1 MSPDPYVRFR
11 RRLSWTAVTAM
22 ALGFGFSTATLP
34 SPLAPRQGFTLAID
48 RSLAGAAPTL
58 EFRAPAEARPAP
70 APQGAAAP
78 GRRGATLALSLATD
92 RLLADLPYGREI
104 RGAARRNGVDSL
116 LLAAVVE
123 AESGFRPDAVSA
135 KGALGLMQLMPLHFT
150 GIEQPLD
157 PEVNLN
163 LGARY
168 LGDLRRRYDGDLA
181 LALAAYH
188 AGPGAVERFGGVPP
202 YRDTRIYVERVI
214 SLYHDHQQNLAAQ
227 LGALDAPP
235 FAGPSGLGS

>member
-11 RRLSWTAVTAM
+11 RRLSWTAITAL

-48 RSLAGAAPTL
+48 RSLAAAPTL
-58 EFRAPAEARPAP
+58 EFRAPEENRPAP
-70 APQGAAAP
+70 AALRTAAP
-78 GRRGATLALSLATD
+78 KRRGSTHVLSLATD

-104 RGAARRNGVDSL
+104 RGAAYRNGVDSL
-116 LLAAVVE
+116 LLASVVE

-157 PEVNLN
+157 PEVNLD

-168 LGDLRRRYDGDLA
+168 LGDLRRRYDGDLT

-235 FAGPSGLGS
+235 FAGSSGLGS